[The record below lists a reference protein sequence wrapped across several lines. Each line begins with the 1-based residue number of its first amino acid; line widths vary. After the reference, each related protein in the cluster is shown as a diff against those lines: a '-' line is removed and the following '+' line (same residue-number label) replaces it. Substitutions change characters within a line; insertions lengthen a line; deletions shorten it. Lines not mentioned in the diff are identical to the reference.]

1 MSTAGSGRPGAN
13 RGKSLGSVIEQQYRY
28 KDSEKFA
35 GAIKRDKHILAIDRK
50 LNWVLAQIMEV
61 RYEIPYDD
69 DAEFWDPVDL
79 TDATAAEN
87 QTDEP
92 MSGQ

>member
-1 MSTAGSGRPGAN
+1 M
-13 RGKSLGSVIEQQYRY
+13 
-28 KDSEKFA
+28 
-35 GAIKRDKHILAIDRK
+35 
-50 LNWVLAQIMEV
+50 NWVLAQIMEV

-69 DAEFWDPVDL
+69 DAEFWDPADL

-92 MSGQ
+92 MTGQQQPNTTSSTAPEESK